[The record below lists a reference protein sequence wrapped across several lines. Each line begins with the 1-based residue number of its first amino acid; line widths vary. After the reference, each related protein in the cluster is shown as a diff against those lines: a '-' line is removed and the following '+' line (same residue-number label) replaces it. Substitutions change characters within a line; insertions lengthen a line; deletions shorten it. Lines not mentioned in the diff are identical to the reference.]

1 VTLYLDT
8 SSLVKLYV
16 AEPGRDVARGAGV
29 AETQFSSFD
38 DRLNRAVETA
48 VRAMTRG
55 RRG

>member
-1 VTLYLDT
+1 MTLYLDT
-8 SSLVKLYV
+8 CSLVKLYV

-48 VRAMTRG
+48 VRAMTRA